1 MIVVVLKTLVW
12 KWDQHSD
19 SNCSNDYAI
28 WTDTH
33 SSLSLG
39 NEVTLDNGSK
49 AIKFTMKVDS
59 LEGLFQ
65 TSTAVTD
72 YNNNNWCSDSN
83 YALNTTFDYSGKTCG
98 GVTYP
103 AKNAT
108 ISGVYKLDGSSLLI
122 NTDNITSVGST
133 VFTKQ

>member
-1 MIVVVLKTLVW
+1 MEKFYFWGPTPFW
-12 KWDQHSD
+12 AKSPKYRCFYYD
-19 SNCSNDYAI
+19 SE
-28 WTDTH
+28 
-33 SSLSLG
+33 L
-39 NEVTLDNGSK
+39 
-49 AIKFTMKVDS
+49 
-59 LEGLFQ
+59 
-65 TSTAVTD
+65 
-72 YNNNNWCSDSN
+72 
-83 YALNTTFDYSGKTCG
+83 ALNTAKDYSGKTCD